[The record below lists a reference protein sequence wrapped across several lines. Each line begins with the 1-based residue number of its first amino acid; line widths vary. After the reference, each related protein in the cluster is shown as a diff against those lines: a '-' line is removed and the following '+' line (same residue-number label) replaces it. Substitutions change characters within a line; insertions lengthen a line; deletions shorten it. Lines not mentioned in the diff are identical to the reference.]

1 MSQIDIYL
9 KSYHLPHPQT
19 SATYVA
25 KSWDLMPPSATA
37 NYRPSLILL
46 LKSLRVK
53 FSQINTLQKL
63 LSAQR
68 QQQPGDPGGRLKN
81 IPAGEHFPVC
91 IGNQEKHRETEKR
104 SQDQQIYSLS
114 FVSISPT
121 WKCSPAI
128 SADLRRGWPFLFFFF
143 PAFSFLLFVLGSG
156 IKCQMRN

>member
-68 QQQPGDPGGRLKN
+68 QQQPGDPGGRLKKHSGRRAL
-81 IPAGEHFPVC
+81 PRLHWQPGKTQ
-91 IGNQEKHRETEKR
+91 GNGETEPG
-104 SQDQQIYSLS
+104 
-114 FVSISPT
+114 PT
-121 WKCSPAI
+121 N
-128 SADLRRGWPFLFFFF
+128 L
-143 PAFSFLLFVLGSG
+143 
-156 IKCQMRN
+156 